1 MANFKRNSPVL
12 FGLIAALQAS
22 TLWAAPPKP
31 SELSNPQITAAEIRA
46 EVRYLA
52 SDELGGRGSGTQGND
67 LAGDFVAQRFKAIGL
82 KPAGEKGSYFQ
93 RFTVFTGVKLGTA
106 NRLALNGSTPLKP
119 SDDWMP
125 LSFSKNASVEAP
137 LVFAGYGI
145 SKPDLGYDDYAGL
158 DVRGKIV
165 VILRYTPD
173 GDPNGKFGPYSLL
186 TYKTMTARDKGAAGV
201 LLVTGPASDQAENLG
216 SFTLESASADCGI
229 PVAFVRRSYV
239 EELLAPAKVTL
250 RDLQIGMAHGKPN
263 SFPIEGA
270 RAAMH
275 IDVVRQN
282 APTRNV
288 IGLLPGSD
296 PKLRNQVVV
305 VGAHYD
311 HLGTGPSSHSL
322 EPPPPMGQAGSAAG
336 SPTGPNMIHHGADD
350 NASGTAAMLEI
361 AQYLAANPKK
371 VGRSILFMGFSGEE
385 MGLLGSAHWVKSP
398 TIPLERVVAMI
409 NLDMVGRMRNDT
421 VQIVGASSSPVWEGI
436 LTEVNRPYRLTAK
449 ADPGNAFGGSDHQS
463 FLVKNIPVLFFFT
476 GAHADYHRPS
486 DTWDKVNAEGA
497 AKIAQMAA
505 DAAVKVSRL
514 PERPKFVKTQDAVP
528 AANPGFRVYLG
539 TIPDYAAEVTGVRLE
554 DVRAGSPA
562 EKGGLKGGDVIV
574 EFDGKTVRNVQ
585 EYTAVLAAAKA
596 GVPVKI
602 VVLRG
607 GQRVEVTVTPAARN

>member
-1 MANFKRNSPVL
+1 MFKLKRFFAAAGALAVL
-12 FGLIAALQAS
+12 PASAL
-22 TLWAAPPKP
+22 LAAPPKAA
-31 SELSNPQITAAEIRA
+31 ELANSRITAAEIKA
-46 EVRYLA
+46 QVRYLA
-52 SDELGGRGSGTQGND
+52 SEELGGRGSGTKGND
-67 LAGDFVAQRFKAIGL
+67 LAGNFIAQRFRAIGL
-82 KPAGEKGSYFQ
+82 KPAGEKGTYFQ
-93 RFTVFTGVKLGTA
+93 RFSVFTGVKLGPA
-106 NRLALNGSTPLKP
+106 NRVALNSGSPLTLKQ
-119 SDDWMP
+119 DWMP
-125 LSFSKNASVEAP
+125 LSFSKNAAVEAP

-145 SKPDLGYDDYAGL
+145 SKPELGYDDYAGL
-158 DVRGKIV
+158 DVRGKIA

-173 GDPNGKFGPYSLL
+173 GDLNGKFGPYSRL

-201 LLVTGPASDQAENLG
+201 LLITGPATDQPENLG

-229 PVAFVRRSYV
+229 PVAFVKRAHIER
-239 EELLAPAKVTL
+239 LLAPMKTDL
-250 RDLQIGMAHGKPN
+250 RSLQIGMAHGKPN

-270 RAAMH
+270 RAAMR

-296 PKLRNQVVV
+296 PKLRREVVV

-322 EPPPPMGQAGSAAG
+322 ERAHGGSG
-336 SPTGPNMIHHGADD
+336 GNLIHHGADD
-350 NASGTAAMLEI
+350 NASGTAAMLEM

-371 VGRSILFMGFSGEE
+371 VGRSILFIGFSGEE
-385 MGLLGSAHWVKSP
+385 MGLIGSAHWVKSP

-421 VQIVGASSSPVWEGI
+421 VQIVGASSSPVWKDI
-436 LTEVNRPYRLTAK
+436 LTEVNRPYNLTAK
-449 ADPGNAFGGSDHQS
+449 SDPGNAFGGSDHQS
-463 FLVKNIPVLFFFT
+463 FLIKNIPVLFFFT
-476 GAHADYHRPS
+476 GAHADYHKPS
-486 DTWDKVNAEGA
+486 DTWEKVNAEGT

-505 DAAVKVSRL
+505 DAVSKVSWL
-514 PERPKFVKTQDAVP
+514 KERPQFVKTKDAVP

-539 TIPDYAAEVTGVRLE
+539 TIPDYASEVAGVRLE

-562 EKGGLKGGDVIV
+562 EKGGLKGGDVLV

-585 EYTAVLAAAKA
+585 EYTAVLSTARA

-607 GQRVEVTVTPAARN
+607 GRRVELTVTPAARN